1 MKEEHPKRTWMV
13 ASIKAVCA
21 WKLPCKTTSYQR
33 TFMQLKRN
41 GGKTPKW
48 KNKRCKNPTVP
59 ALVSVC
65 FFTFL
70 ICFPIFVS
78 FHLISFHFS
87 SFLIF
92 MSFFLVKFLNN
103 IFIHFFGFISF
114 LSFSLLS
121 FPLALLFHVLITEL
135 HLQAVELAKE
145 SA

>member
-1 MKEEHPKRTWMV
+1 
-13 ASIKAVCA
+13 
-21 WKLPCKTTSYQR
+21 
-33 TFMQLKRN
+33 
-41 GGKTPKW
+41 
-48 KNKRCKNPTVP
+48 
-59 ALVSVC
+59 
-65 FFTFL
+65 
-70 ICFPIFVS
+70 
-78 FHLISFHFS
+78 
-87 SFLIF
+87 